1 MIWLTTAPS
10 HLESVGRHIAAHAA
24 IASVAAISGRKNL
37 MAIAICRDVEHLYR
51 YLAEEFAA
59 VAHIQTYDVS
69 IRAQRL
75 KQTASLISHGR
86 LINAHR

>member
-1 MIWLTTAPS
+1 
-10 HLESVGRHIAAHAA
+10 
-24 IASVAAISGRKNL
+24 

-51 YLAEEFAA
+51 YLAGEFAA
-59 VAHIQTYDVS
+59 VAYIQTYDVS

-75 KQTASLISHGR
+75 KQTASLTRHGR